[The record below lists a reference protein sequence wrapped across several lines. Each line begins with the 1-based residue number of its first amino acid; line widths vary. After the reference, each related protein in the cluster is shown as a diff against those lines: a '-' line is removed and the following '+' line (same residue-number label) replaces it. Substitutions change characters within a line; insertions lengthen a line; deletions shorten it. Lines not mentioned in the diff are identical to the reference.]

1 MERVVASVQLTIDGH
16 ELNAEAGQT
25 ILEAARAADIYIPS
39 LCAHPTLATVSELKG
54 TDHVFRGGERIE
66 SDNPDATWDGCG
78 LCAVTVDG
86 SDDLVRACQTE
97 VAAGMSVITMSEPI
111 VTHRRARLAEILA
124 EHPHS
129 CLTCAQSEGC
139 SLTQCSSNVPE
150 DERCC
155 LLFGSCELQQVS
167 QFIGVPA
174 DLPKYKPRGLPKIT
188 GEPLYDWNTELCIG
202 CLRCVRACRDFRDVG
217 TLSFV
222 IKDRRPVVGTTIAP
236 SRLESYCRFC
246 GSCVEVCPT
255 GALVDKTRIAKDERE
270 QALVPCRNA
279 CPAGVD
285 IPRFVRYLASGD
297 SQSAIAVIREKLP
310 FSFAPSYICFH
321 PCENE
326 CRRGTINNPIAI
338 CQLKRFA
345 ADHDDG
351 GWRARQKRLPST
363 GKTVAVIGSG
373 PAGLTAAFYLAK
385 QGHAVTIHE
394 ALSEPGGMLRV
405 GIPQYRYPRDLLER
419 DIDEIKAVGVTI
431 KTGAPIQNGV
441 ALEKLAKTN
450 DAVFIAT
457 GAHEPKRITIEGTDL
472 HGVHWGTEFLR
483 ACALGE
489 CTPEEIAGL
498 DVMVIGGG
506 NVAVDAARTALRLGA
521 ENVHVI
527 SLENDDELPAYDWEI
542 KEAKEEG
549 IGFLHRWGPKEIL
562 GKGGRVTGLRL
573 KRCTRVFDEHGA
585 FNPAYDDDEMRQLIT
600 DAVILAIGQDPSSAP
615 FDGCGLNANRTITA
629 DPDTFRTNMERVFAG
644 GDVVSGPAS
653 VIEAIAVGRK
663 AASEIDKSLG
673 GDGDIDE
680 SLLDDAPLIEQLGRI
695 EDFGKLDR
703 ATMPAPGPTERA
715 RSFMIIEDGFTEEGA
730 RYEAR
735 RCLACNLRLLIDQS
749 VLPPRENGASE
760 LTAETVEALPERE
773 GVYQLLDADK
783 KVVAIKGVANL
794 RDALSEVVDDAGQ
807 ARYFVYE
814 EETMYTKRESE
825 LIQQYLQ
832 EHGELPGGG
841 EDELDDLF

>member
-1 MERVVASVQLTIDGH
+1 
-16 ELNAEAGQT
+16 
-25 ILEAARAADIYIPS
+25 
-39 LCAHPTLATVSELKG
+39 
-54 TDHVFRGGERIE
+54 
-66 SDNPDATWDGCG
+66 
-78 LCAVTVDG
+78 
-86 SDDLVRACQTE
+86 
-97 VAAGMSVITMSEPI
+97 MSVTTLSEKIT
-111 VTHRRARLAEILA
+111 THRRGKLTEILA

-155 LLFGSCELQQVS
+155 FLFGSCELQRIS
-167 QFIGVPA
+167 QHIGVPT
-174 DLPKYKPRGLPKIT
+174 DMPKYKPRGLPKIT
-188 GEPLYDWNTELCIG
+188 DEPLYDWNTELCIG
-202 CLRCVRACRDFRDVG
+202 CLRCVRACRDFRDIG

-222 IKDRRPVVGTTIAP
+222 IKEGRPVVGTTAAP

-270 QALVPCRNA
+270 RALVPCRNA

-285 IPRFVRYLASGD
+285 IPRFVRYLASGN

-310 FSFAPSYICFH
+310 FSFAPSYVCFH

-326 CRRGTINNPIAI
+326 CRRGTINSPIAI

-351 GWRARQKRLPST
+351 RWRARQKRLPAT

-385 QGHAVTIHE
+385 QGHAVTIFE
-394 ALSEPGGMLRV
+394 ALSQPGGMLRV
-405 GIPQYRYPRDLLER
+405 GIPQYRYPHNLLER

-431 KTGAPIQNGV
+431 KTNAPIQDGE
-441 ALEKLAKTN
+441 AFEKLASAN

-457 GAHEPKRITIEGTDL
+457 GAHESKRITIEGSDL
-472 HGVHWGTEFLR
+472 HGVYWGTEFLR

-527 SLENDDELPAYDWEI
+527 SLENEEELPAYEWEVS
-542 KEAKEEG
+542 EAREEG

-573 KRCTRVFDEHGA
+573 KRCTRVFDEQGA
-585 FNPAYDDDEMRQLIT
+585 FSPAYDDDEMRQLIT

-615 FDGCGLNANRTITA
+615 FAACGLNANRTMTA
-629 DPDTFRTNMERVFAG
+629 DTETFRTNMDKVYAG

-653 VIEAIAVGRK
+653 VIEAIAVGRQ
-663 AASEIDKSLG
+663 AASEIDKALG

-680 SLLDDAPLIEQLGRI
+680 SLLDEDPPVEQLGRI
-695 EDFGKLDR
+695 EDF
-703 ATMPAPGPTERA
+703 ATLERVSMPAPGPTERA
-715 RSFMIIEDGFTEEGA
+715 RSFMTIEDGFTEDGA

-735 RCLACNLRLLIDQS
+735 RCLACNLRLLIDKAAF
-749 VLPPRENGASE
+749 PPRENGALE
-760 LTAETVEALPERE
+760 LTAEVIAAVPETE
-773 GVYQLLDADK
+773 GVYRLLDADK
-783 KVVAIKGVANL
+783 KILSIKGVSNL
-794 RDALSEVVDDAGQ
+794 RDALMEVVADDGQ

-841 EDELDDLF
+841 DDELDDLF